1 MPHYL
6 KNLVF
11 LFAVAIVVSTTGL
24 AHAAFTSFVIRNDG
38 GGNPPIIQPNNFYVP
53 GATEFIIAAAGQK
66 AAWGSSDIDGATIG
80 DITNVSV
87 TRHDPTGRFSAGSGP
102 AVAPYFN
109 IWVTNGLGQYAVIA
123 NEPSN
128 PSFQPLFETNM
139 DGSKSYNLSYGDIAN
154 EPAKV
159 FETPGASAGISWVH
173 AYAGTASP
181 TFADIAGLTIA
192 APPASYITNPAHA
205 VGGGAPREFGTDA
218 AYGFNWVFGD
228 TLSNY
233 ISGAEGYVVSNPV
246 AMAVPE
252 PSSMALIGS
261 VASFFVV
268 RRRRSA

>member
-1 MPHYL
+1 MSLHL
-6 KNLVF
+6 KNLIS
-11 LFAVAIVVSTTGL
+11 LLTVAIAVLTTGL
-24 AHAAFTSFVIRNDG
+24 AHAAFTSFIIRNDG
-38 GGNPPIIQPNNFYVP
+38 GGNPPTIQPNNVYVP
-53 GATEFIIAAAGQK
+53 GATEFIIAASGQK
-66 AAWGSSDIDGATIG
+66 AAWGSSDIDGAAIG

-87 TRHDPTGRFSAGSGP
+87 TRHDPTGRFTAGSGP

-128 PSFQPLFETNM
+128 SSFQLLFETNM

-159 FETPGASAGISWVH
+159 FETPGAGAGISWVH
-173 AYAGTASP
+173 VYAGTTSP

-192 APPASYITNPAHA
+192 APPVSYITNPLNA
-205 VGGGAPREFGTDA
+205 VGGGAPRELGTNA

-233 ISGAEGYVVSNPV
+233 ISGAEGYVVSNPL
-246 AMAVPE
+246 ATAVPE
-252 PSSMALIGS
+252 PSSATLLGS
-261 VASFFVV
+261 VLSFLVV